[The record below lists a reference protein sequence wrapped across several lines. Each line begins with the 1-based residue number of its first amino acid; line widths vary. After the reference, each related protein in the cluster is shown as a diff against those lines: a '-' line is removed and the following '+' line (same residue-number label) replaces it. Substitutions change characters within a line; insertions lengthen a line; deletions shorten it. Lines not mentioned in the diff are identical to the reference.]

1 MDYLFFPHGGSGR
14 LNSAAS
20 LKSPRNPLKIT
31 PTKTEPHEF
40 RVFFCSDDASE
51 KAKVNYHGSQWVSFR
66 LAKVKQKLNYDSIY
80 FGFRISQFY
89 PSRGRLELQD
99 GRVDMHFLDT

>member
-31 PTKTEPHEF
+31 PMKTEPHGF
-40 RVFFCSDDASE
+40 RVFDDASE

-66 LAKVKQKLNYDSIY
+66 PAKVKQKLNYDSIY
-80 FGFRISQFY
+80 FGFCISQFY

-99 GRVDMHFLDT
+99 GRVDMHFPDT